1 MEKEGA
7 SQFIPQ
13 RPKSKEGYGVTKKKK
28 EGQQ

>member
-13 RPKSKEGYGVTKKKK
+13 RPESKEGYGVTKKKK
-28 EGQQ
+28 E